1 MALIQ
6 CSECGQEIS
15 DLANS
20 CPNCG
25 FPLNDQQ
32 QNNVRQKTIIAIAI
46 VITLAVL
53 SWVYVLPKFLTNSE
67 MTASENNSSNSLQQV
82 LPDSEA
88 VKTVKNGIL
97 SEYPQ
102 ITVGK
107 AFDSYIFF
115 KKTRWFDFKTLEDGR
130 KIVAI
135 ECALDDS
142 KLADDMHKAKQKAFN
157 GFASTTLKEIK
168 IDNDKLIF
176 YFLLN
181 SNNTFSF
188 IGHDE
193 TVEINNEKTLIGN
206 FGGEKGVSYFGMY
219 LGGYPLDLIYSNNPD
234 RFYHLSYNM
243 LFKKYLK
250 NHPEFSIPTFSYST
264 YISDEDYK
272 SLKKMSSTFSDVDQK
287 MTQTYNKLYSSLSSD
302 AKALLTDDQKQWV
315 NQRDSEAMQFGKKG
329 TQSYIDKLIQLTE
342 KRTQELKMQL

>member
-46 VITLAVL
+46 VIILAVL
-53 SWVYVLPKFLTNSE
+53 SWVYVLPKFLTNSG
-67 MTASENNSSNSLQQV
+67 MTALDNNSSNSLQQV

-97 SEYPQ
+97 TEYPQ
-102 ITVGK
+102 ITVSE
-107 AFDSYIFF
+107 AFDHYLFF
-115 KKTRWFDFKTLEDGR
+115 NKTRWYEAGAKDG
-130 KIVAI
+130 KKLIAVECSLDQEKLGSAI
-135 ECALDDS
+135 NEE
-142 KLADDMHKAKQKAFN
+142 KQS
-157 GFASTTLKEIK
+157 ASHGLPPTTLTNIT
-168 IDNDKLIF
+168 INNDKLIF

-193 TVEINNEKTLIGN
+193 TVDINNEKTLIGN
-206 FGGEKGVSYFGMY
+206 LGSEKGIYFFGINI
-219 LGGYPLDLIYSNNPD
+219 GGYPLDLIYSNNPD

-243 LFKKYLK
+243 LLKKYLK

-264 YISDEDYK
+264 SISDEDYK
-272 SLKKMSSTFSDVDQK
+272 SLKKMSSAFSDVDQK
-287 MTQTYNKLYSSLSSD
+287 MTQTYNKLFSSLSSD

-342 KRTQELKMQL
+342 KRTQELQAQL